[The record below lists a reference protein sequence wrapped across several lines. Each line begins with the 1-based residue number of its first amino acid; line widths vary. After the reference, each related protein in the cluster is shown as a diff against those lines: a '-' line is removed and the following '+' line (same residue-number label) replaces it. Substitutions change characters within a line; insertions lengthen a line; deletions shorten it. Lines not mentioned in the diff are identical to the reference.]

1 MGEHLAQ
8 TDKLCIPRQMRFPDH
23 FIDDIQAL
31 VNMLIKDITDRY
43 IKVGL
48 YPLHF
53 LAASS
58 VQLMTRLSSPEGL
71 DSQSSDNKNKCKF
84 LSIAELSGDSCP
96 DLL

>member
-48 YPLHF
+48 YPQHF

-58 VQLMTRLSSPEGL
+58 VQLMTRLSSH
-71 DSQSSDNKNKCKF
+71 KNKCKF